1 MNREEAVELVWKHL
15 PDEMMRKHVLAVEAV
30 MRGLARHLGEDENTW
45 GMAGLLHDL
54 DYEMTRDD
62 PDRHGRL
69 SGEMLR
75 EKGIDP
81 VIVNAVMAHA
91 DKCPRDCLIN
101 KCIYAADPVTGL
113 VTAAALIRP
122 EKKLEFVELK
132 SLKKR
137 FKEKRFAVGADRDRI
152 SAIEEAGI
160 SLDKF
165 LEIALESMKPIARE
179 LSL

>member
-1 MNREEAVELVWKHL
+1 MNRDEAMELVWKHL
-15 PDEMMRKHVLAVEAV
+15 PDDMMRKHVLAVEAV
-30 MRGLARHLGEDENTW
+30 MRGLARHFGEDETVW

-54 DYEMTRDD
+54 DYEMTRTD
-62 PDRHGRL
+62 PERHGRL

-75 EKGIDP
+75 ELGIDP

-91 DKCPRDCLIN
+91 DKCERDTLIN

-152 SAIEEAGI
+152 SAIEAAGMP
-160 SLDKF
+160 LDKF
-165 LEIALESMKPIARE
+165 LEIALESMKPIAAQ
-179 LSL
+179 LGL